1 MMDVE
6 TITKTITIT
15 TLFTTIM
22 VMILDKIYSEKVLFS
37 PPLIPFQISDPII
50 GLWNAS
56 YAMVLV
62 IQHNSIRN

>member
-1 MMDVE
+1 MGVVIIKIMVLKDVFMMDVE

-22 VMILDKIYSEKVLFS
+22 VMILDKIYSKKVLFS

-50 GLWNAS
+50 GL
-56 YAMVLV
+56 
-62 IQHNSIRN
+62 

>member
-6 TITKTITIT
+6 TITKTITII

-22 VMILDKIYSEKVLFS
+22 VMILDKIYSKKVLFS

-50 GLWNAS
+50 GL
-56 YAMVLV
+56 
-62 IQHNSIRN
+62 

>member
-1 MMDVE
+1 MGVVIIKIMVLKDVFMMDIE

-22 VMILDKIYSEKVLFS
+22 VMILDKIYSKKVLFS

-50 GLWNAS
+50 GL
-56 YAMVLV
+56 
-62 IQHNSIRN
+62 